1 MSLTDLDGINTY
13 SKAELL
19 RKLDETIEMDEQLLE
34 SLQTPLK
41 ESLTREDWI
50 NYALLCK
57 QKGELH
63 KTILAKIPYSDSWL
77 RKYVTPRLKEDTERQ
92 KSEVPPDTFESQ
104 SIERHFHPVLDFTVG
119 ELHKATRK
127 FSGWGSVE
135 VKDSQSDK
143 LPIDGLKKIMPTYMQ
158 RGAPIMFGHSNR
170 HVGRILKYEFRDKEV
185 TGKSVPGLWLEGL
198 IFSNYKIDD
207 QAWESIQLAKS
218 TAKPVLSLGATPVG
232 EAKYQCEDNEC
243 FRKFDD
249 LQIYEF
255 TVTDLVRGQQGANP
269 EATIETALTK
279 ANNEKDE
286 TSLST
291 EIDETKKGVIWN
303 PKIASINRKLTG
315 LKTLIDKR
323 ENDIKSFKIK
333 YNKLQDQRKKLE
345 GKKAADTD
353 FDEDADSN
361 LTKEQEA
368 EIMELSKEDGQALTD
383 AILQLAKSNE
393 GIMARLEKLEKAKKA
408 DEVPPPKKEE
418 EEEEEEDEKKIP
430 PADQEKKKA
439 KKPEDDKGKE
449 APPADKEPVLALSEH
464 GLTAESF
471 DELAKKQGYTRVGKG
486 PAPDVSK
493 EREIT
498 QGTETKKGKLP
509 TAEQNIQ
516 ALLDG
521 DLSTLGK

>member
-1 MSLTDLDGINTY
+1 MSLTELDGINIY

-19 RKLDETIEMDEQLLE
+19 RKLDETTEMDEQLLE

-104 SIERHFHPVLDFTVG
+104 SIERHFHPVLDFRLG

-232 EAKYQCEDNEC
+232 EAKFQCEDNEC

-279 ANNEKDE
+279 ADKEKDE
-286 TSLST
+286 TNLTT
-291 EIDETKKGVIWN
+291 EVEKGVIWN
-303 PKIASINRKLTG
+303 KKISSLNSTIRGIQKVISI
-315 LKTLIDKR
+315 R
-323 ENDIKSFKIK
+323 EAELSKFK
-333 YNKLQDQRKKLE
+333 KKLDAAQKKRDAAE
-345 GKKAADTD
+345 GTRKSDSDPADFDTD
-353 FDEDADSN
+353 LH
-361 LTKEQEA
+361 LTKEEEA

-393 GIMARLEKLEKAKKA
+393 AVIARLEKLEKAKKA
-408 DEVPPPKKEE
+408 DEVPPPK
-418 EEEEEEDEKKIP
+418 EEEEEDEDKKKIP
-430 PADQEKKKA
+430 PADQDKEKEKKKA
-439 KKPEDDKGKE
+439 KKDADDKSKE
-449 APPADKEPVLALSEH
+449 TPPAGKEPVLALSEH

-516 ALLDG
+516 ALLDM
-521 DLSTLGK
+521 DMSTLK